1 MKGLFERWLDI
12 ERGTGRS
19 MTAILGEING
29 VCGTSY
35 RHNWPSLM
43 AKRGYSLDRCPT
55 NVRRYM
61 MRVVLPTEL
70 EKLGIRTTEKAVAA
84 MIAKLT

>member
-1 MKGLFERWLDI
+1 MGLFERWLEI
-12 ERGTGRS
+12 ERATGRP
-19 MTAILGEING
+19 MTSILADINAA
-29 VCGTSY
+29 CGTTY

-61 MRVVLPTEL
+61 MSRVMPSEL
-70 EKLGIRTTEKAVAA
+70 ENLGIKPSGKIIAA
-84 MIAKLT
+84 LVAKLT

>member
-1 MKGLFERWLDI
+1 MGLFERWLEI
-12 ERGTGRS
+12 ERATGRP
-19 MTAILGEING
+19 MTSILADINAA
-29 VCGTSY
+29 CGTAY

-61 MRVVLPTEL
+61 MRVVLPTEI
-70 EKLGIRTTEKAVAA
+70 EQLGIRPAEKVVAA
-84 MIAKLT
+84 MVAKLT